1 MWPFENH
8 LELCPNPYYLFVP
21 FFDKQSCCNS
31 FFPPH
36 MTLSRERILFQSQFQ
51 RKQSIKFHDC
61 LCSIKEKN
69 PGGGGWGERE
79 GKKKFLH
86 YNSGKRIFSFA
97 FVSVSFVRLCRMAAT
112 IGNIHLLLLIAKLIE
127 FLCNQIHLRMRLGL
141 KMTHSRYDV

>member
-79 GKKKFLH
+79 GKKILTLQQWQKDFL
-86 YNSGKRIFSFA
+86 ICFCLCLFCA
-97 FVSVSFVRLCRMAAT
+97 FVQNGSD
-112 IGNIHLLLLIAKLIE
+112 IGNIHLLLLSVKLIE
-127 FLCNQIHLRMRLGL
+127 SLCNQIHLRMRLRV